1 MRPVT
6 TPPSSSPRLR
16 VLPGSAT
23 TTGPHEALAA
33 TVVSQLPAEL
43 VVVARVAAG
52 SVAGLIL
59 NLLWLAAH

>member
-16 VLPGSAT
+16 VLPAPAT
-23 TTGPHEALAA
+23 TTGPHEAVAA
-33 TVVSQLPAEL
+33 TVASAIPAEL

-52 SVAGLIL
+52 SLGALLL